1 MKREGASD
9 STPFQGD
16 VKKLIKGT
24 PIKNNRYG
32 KYLAENGKLY
42 VFKKNPLDPSKE
54 IRHTVG
60 ELTCIKECCE
70 TLETGVVQLI
80 LEYWYKGKR
89 KELTIIRDQLQ
100 KREFVKLMGF
110 GVDAAE
116 YKVNDVLRFLH
127 IQEKVNAPLSYTHN
141 SLGWGV
147 YNDQPIFKHNNI
159 LGSSSVQST
168 YKGQFSIEPKGTF
181 KAWQRIVEKHIL
193 KYPPLEFALVLG
205 FSATLNA
212 YFSVFTNRDTLVVH
226 IYGDSSTG
234 KTTATRVATSSFGR
248 PTTTDNGLVLTWNS
262 TANALINQLKGVHGI
277 PIGLDEA
284 SMNGMKDFSKMIYQ
298 LAGGEEKSRLNADIE
313 LRKKG
318 TWSGVF
324 ISNAEHSLHVKS
336 NQNSGLQ
343 VRLPEFGNEQWTDSA
358 EHADAIKEGFEQNYG
373 HAGPMFASHILEQDK
388 EDLMKRLKEH
398 EQALL
403 EVMVVQDQLSNRM
416 ANKFAVILLAATLM
430 NELFSFQVDVD
441 AIRDFI
447 VKHEQNKVVDRDIGQ
462 RAIAAIIPQ
471 IIQYQSNFDGKMPD
485 RSAHQCY
492 GSIKEKPAY
501 TEVAILKP
509 KLEEWLASAGFTDSS
524 VVLRSLKDK
533 GILDN
538 ETGKNTRKR
547 KLPDGAEGVSIS
559 PKVVYVLKLDKD
571 LLSNYNQSDE
581 EITAKQRKASRRR
594 KSVMRIAPENVT
606 SEEMFED

>member
-1 MKREGASD
+1 MAKG
-9 STPFQGD
+9 T
-16 VKKLIKGT
+16 LIKS
-24 PIKNNRYG
+24 NRYG
-32 KYLAENGKLY
+32 KYLVEKGKLY

-54 IRHTVG
+54 IRHAVG
-60 ELTCIKECCE
+60 ELTRIKECYE
-70 TLETGVVQLI
+70 TIETGSVQLI
-80 LEYWYKGKR
+80 LEYWYQGKR
-89 KELTIIRDQLQ
+89 KELPISRDQLQ
-100 KREFVKLMGF
+100 KREFVKLMKF

-116 YKVNDVLRFLH
+116 SKVSDVLRFLD
-127 IQEKVNAPLSYTHN
+127 IQEKTDAPLSYTHN
-141 SLGWGV
+141 SLGWSA
-147 YNDQPIFKHNNI
+147 YNNQPIFKHHNI
-159 LGSSSVQST
+159 LGSSGIQST

-181 KAWQRIVEKHIL
+181 EAWQRIVKKHIL
-193 KYPPLEFALVLG
+193 RHPPLEFALVLG
-205 FSATLNA
+205 FSAMLNA

-262 TANALINQLKGVHGI
+262 TANALINQLKGIHGI

-298 LAGGEEKSRLNADIE
+298 LAGGEEKARLNADIE
-313 LRKKG
+313 LREKG
-318 TWSGVF
+318 TWSGGF
-324 ISNAEHSLHVKS
+324 ISNAEHSLHTKS

-373 HAGPMFASHILEQDK
+373 HAGPMFASHILKQDRK
-388 EDLMKRLKEH
+388 ILIKRLKEH
-398 EQALL
+398 EQELL

-416 ANKFAVILLAATLM
+416 ANKFAVMLLAATLM
-430 NELFSFQVDVD
+430 NELFSFQVDID

-447 VKHEQNKVVDRDIGQ
+447 IKHEQDTAEDRDIGQ

-471 IIQYQSNFDGKMPD
+471 IIQYRCNFDGEMSD

-509 KLEEWLASAGFTDSS
+509 KLEEWLAAASFTDIS
-524 VVLRSLKDK
+524 VVLRSLKEK

-547 KLPDGAEGVSIS
+547 KLPDGTEDASIS
-559 PKVVYVLKLDKD
+559 PKVVYVLKLDKG
-571 LLSNYNQSDE
+571 LLSDYNQSDE
-581 EITAKQRKASRRR
+581 EIIAKQRKTSRRR
-594 KSVMRIAPENVT
+594 KSVVRTSSENVT
-606 SEEMFED
+606 LEEMSED